1 MNVSITMCCHVSLCN
16 HSAPPLPQVSPNSTV
31 QPYSLAVQVQPVPS
45 LPFRPQALLR
55 WAMYRHGS
63 LSSLTHTAR
72 ANRVYVRVGEGEP
85 ARNTHTHTHIQLIHD
100 SGLSDLLSP
109 SPTKS
114 PLCLPDTTMPRVCQ
128 LQSLFLSHNYLT
140 SDLQPQEV
148 QGCAPVGGGD
158 PEVHVIKLHS
168 AGSGLCG

>member
-1 MNVSITMCCHVSLCN
+1 MCLSVTTVPPLCPRSLLTLQCSPTVWQCRCSLCPLCL
-16 HSAPPLPQVSPNSTV
+16 SVRRLCCAGQCIAMAPCPPSHT
-31 QPYSLAVQVQPVPS
+31 QPVPTVS
-45 LPFRPQALLR
+45 MSA
-55 WAMYRHGS
+55 W
-63 LSSLTHTAR
+63 
-72 ANRVYVRVGEGEP
+72 VRVSQP
-85 ARNTHTHTHIQLIHD
+85 HTHTHTHIQLIHD

-168 AGSGLCG
+168 AESGLCG